1 MMTLLEVTGAGR
13 IRRRNADNDPF
24 NDLFSTFPKWN
35 KLMAQEWTRNIV
47 FFSSNLY
54 SLAP

>member
-24 NDLFSTFPKWN
+24 NDLFSTFSKVKQIN
-35 KLMAQEWTRNIV
+35 GAGI
-47 FFSSNLY
+47 
-54 SLAP
+54 